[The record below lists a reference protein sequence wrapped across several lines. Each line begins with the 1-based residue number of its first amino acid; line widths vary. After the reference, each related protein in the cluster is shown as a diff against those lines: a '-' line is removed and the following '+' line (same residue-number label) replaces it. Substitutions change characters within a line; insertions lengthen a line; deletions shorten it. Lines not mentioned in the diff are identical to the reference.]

1 MSLRHSQIHLLNNKL
16 INFFQMNKLLILIKS
31 PKLKSKGMQVLR
43 GKNDSQQKCLVC
55 GSKVKVDKSLY
66 RLLREEMPLNRGK
79 SVQLNM
85 GKIYCIFK
93 PFQL

>member
-43 GKNDSQQKCLVC
+43 GKNESQEKCLVC

-66 RLLREEMPLNRGK
+66 RLLRKEMPLN
-79 SVQLNM
+79 M
-85 GKIYCIFK
+85 GKKCSIKHGEDLLHF
-93 PFQL
+93 

>member
-43 GKNDSQQKCLVC
+43 GKMNL
-55 GSKVKVDKSLY
+55 SKNV
-66 RLLREEMPLNRGK
+66 
-79 SVQLNM
+79 
-85 GKIYCIFK
+85 
-93 PFQL
+93 